1 MESCAAPE
9 PVCYTFGGET
19 FAMRTTLSVP
29 LLLAAAGFAA
39 EAFAADPAPANYQ
52 RTIAEWRAQHE
63 AQLKADD
70 GWLTVVGLDWLK
82 PGENR
87 AGSNPDFEVR
97 LPKTA
102 PDKVGT
108 LTLQAGKVRFRPEKG
123 VAVTLNGAPAVETVL
138 KPDTDANY
146 DRLAVGRTTFFV
158 IQREDKLGVRI
169 KDNDSP
175 ARRQF
180 SGLQWYPVDA
190 SWKVTAKFV
199 PYDKPRKVTFET
211 LVGVKEEDES
221 PGYVS
226 FERGGQQY
234 RLEPVLDGNELWFVM
249 RDQTSGRTTY
259 GASRFLYA
267 PLPKNGVK
275 QSGTLEIDFNKA
287 ENPPCMFTDFATCP
301 LPPPQN
307 RLPMAVTAGE
317 RMYGKR
323 R

>member
-1 MESCAAPE
+1 
-9 PVCYTFGGET
+9 
-19 FAMRTTLSVP
+19 MRTILSAL
-29 LLLAAAGFAA
+29 LLLAAAGFGAA
-39 EAFAADPAPANYQ
+39 GFSATSFAADPVAASYQ

-87 AGSNPDFEVR
+87 VGSNPNFEVR
-97 LPKTA
+97 LPKAA

-108 LTLQAGKVRFRPEKG
+108 LTLKGGKVRFRPEKG
-123 VAVTLNGAPAVETVL
+123 VAVSINGAPAAETEL

-146 DRLAVGRTTFFV
+146 DKLAVGRTRFFV

-190 SWKVTAKFV
+190 SWKVPAKFV
-199 PYDKPRKVTFET
+199 PYDKPRKVTFDT
-211 LVGVKEEDES
+211 LAGVKEEDRS

-226 FERGGQQY
+226 FERGGKQY

-249 RDQTSGRTTY
+249 RDQTSGKTTY

-267 PLPKNGVK
+267 PLPKSGVK
-275 QSGTLEIDFNKA
+275 HSGVLEIDFNKA
-287 ENPPCMFTDFATCP
+287 ENPPCVFTDFATCP
-301 LPPPQN
+301 LPPPRN
-307 RLPMAVTAGE
+307 RLPIAVTAGE

-323 R
+323 HSEPVAK